1 MLRNVDTQ
9 SWRVASSRCYTT
21 THMKISS
28 YTFKVN
34 EIRES
39 ASKLSRFLS
48 KVSSGFTHTD
58 VEVPPQ
64 TMVSRFPSVSPSL
77 LATGNPACEHDKKT
91 QLGIVLMFRENYP
104 VVSLLEMLKCHLKQW
119 SLAWQLSRPAVTTP
133 SPPLH
138 LLIWT
143 SSHQHVRRKPSQLLP
158 TSSSGFTLR
167 NVSAIV
173 CSTHLAKLV
182 RHQILLLV
190 LLTWKSDHLHATL
203 VWQESTAGNCPVSS
217 GFTLKYV
224 VSRLVIVL
232 HSLSATTISIS
243 PSPYTTVCPVVSGL
257 QSGLVLLHPSRIAT
271 SIPSISVTWKSSPY
285 TSYAKVTRNIS

>member
-1 MLRNVDTQ
+1 MLRNVDTP
-9 SWRVASSRCYTT
+9 SRRVASSRCYTT

-58 VEVPPQ
+58 VEVPSQ

-77 LATGNPACEHDKKT
+77 LTTDDPACEHDKKT

-104 VVSLLEMLKCHLKQW
+104 VVSLLEMLKCHLKQ
-119 SLAWQLSRPAVTTP
+119 LAWQLSRPAVTTP
-133 SPPLH
+133 SPHP
-138 LLIWT
+138 
-143 SSHQHVRRKPSQLLP
+143 P
-158 TSSSGFTLR
+158 TSWYEHHLINMYVGNRHNFCQHRPAVSRLEMSVQSS
-167 NVSAIV
+167 A
-173 CSTHLAKLV
+173 AP
-182 RHQILLLV
+182 ILLSLFATWFSSSSSWHESRIIYMQLQCDKRAQLEIV
-190 LLTWKSDHLHATL
+190 QCPAVSLLNMSI
-203 VWQESTAGNCPVSS
+203 
-217 GFTLKYV
+217 
-224 VSRLVIVL
+224 SRLVIVL